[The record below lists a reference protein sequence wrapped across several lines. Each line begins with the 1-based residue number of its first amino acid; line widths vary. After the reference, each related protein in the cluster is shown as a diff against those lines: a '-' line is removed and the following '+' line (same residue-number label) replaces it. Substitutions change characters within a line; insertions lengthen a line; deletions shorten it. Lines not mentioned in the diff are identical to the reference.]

1 MLEIGTI
8 IDKKYK
14 ILNKIGQGGMS
25 VVYLAMNERAN
36 KQWAIKEVRKDGV
49 KDYEVVR
56 QGLIAETDILKRL
69 NHPHLPSI
77 IDVIDRDDTFL
88 IVMDYIEGK
97 SLDHWLKKEGAQP
110 QERVVEWAKQICDVL
125 GYLHSRKPPIIYRDL
140 KPANVMLKPD
150 GNIMIIDFGTARE
163 FKETSIEDTSC
174 LGTQG
179 YAAPEQYG
187 GHGQTDARTDI
198 YTLGATMYHLLT
210 GHNPSLPPYEM
221 YPIRRWNPALSS
233 GLEEIVIKC
242 TQRNPQD
249 RYQNCAELMYAL
261 EHFNEMDQEYRKK
274 QKRKWNTFVA
284 TCTLTAVTLV
294 GGIGFKIA
302 ENVTTKNSYDG
313 YISAAANATD
323 QEERESYYEKAIKI
337 DPQREE
343 GYLDLLDLFVYGVD
357 KSDRDFDREETAKMT
372 AILGYKGSGSGTNE
386 SKFEKNA
393 SGYDEFCFRM
403 GVYYFYYYE
412 GGGSAGK
419 SMAQPWFEK
428 ASKSKTLDAD
438 KLQLTERFAKISGY
452 YASLDASDATG
463 YGNSASYGDYWNDLV
478 SLTDGNISS
487 VVNSETAVA
496 IYEEL
501 IARITEN
508 AVDFKR
514 AGVSEKEMRSKL
526 ADTQTHLEMLQSEI
540 SASSNDSWQ
549 TVLDSIAAA
558 EHAVEVAFSGQ
569 DTEDMKKIS
578 ESSKGGGTDAAK

>member
-1 MLEIGTI
+1 MLEIGSI
-8 IDKKYK
+8 IDGKYK

-49 KDYEVVR
+49 KDYDVVR

-97 SLDHWLKKEGAQP
+97 SLDHWLKKDGAQP
-110 QERVVEWAKQICDVL
+110 QEKVVEWAKQICDVL

-150 GNIMIIDFGTARE
+150 GQIMIIDFGTARE

-233 GLEEIVIKC
+233 GLEKIVLKC
-242 TQRNPQD
+242 TQRNPND

-261 EHFNEMDQEYRKK
+261 EHYGELDSAYRRK
-274 QKRKWNTFVA
+274 QSIKWKSFVVSCA
-284 TCTLTAVTLV
+284 LTVVSLA
-294 GGIGFKIA
+294 GSIGFKVA
-302 ENVTTKNSYDG
+302 ESKTIKNSYDG
-313 YISAAANATD
+313 YISEATKVTT
-323 QEERESYYEKAIKI
+323 QEERADYYEKAIKI
-337 DPQREE
+337 DPEREE
-343 GYLDLLDLFVYGVD
+343 GYLELLDLFVYGAD
-357 KSDRDFDREETAKMT
+357 KNERDFNRDETAEMT
-372 AILGYKGSGSGTNE
+372 AILGYKGTGNRTNE
-386 SKFEKNA
+386 SYFERNKE
-393 SGYDEFCFRM
+393 GYDEFAFRM

-428 ASKSKTLDAD
+428 AQKGTTLDAD
-438 KLQLTERFAKISGY
+438 KLQLAERFAKISGY
-452 YASLDASDATG
+452 YASLDSSDETG
-463 YGNSASYGDYWNDLV
+463 YGSSASYGDYWTDLTN
-478 SLTDGNISS
+478 LTDGDISK
-487 VVNSETAVA
+487 VVNTKTAVA

-501 IARITEN
+501 IARINEN

-514 AGVSEKEMRSKL
+514 AGVTKDQMMDKL
-526 ADTQTHLEMLQSEI
+526 SNTKTRLEMLQNEI
-540 SASSNDSWQ
+540 SQSDETWDG
-549 TVLDSIAAA
+549 VLDSISAA
-558 EHAVEVAFSGQ
+558 EHQVNVAFSGR
-569 DTEDMKKIS
+569 DTQPEQNQ
-578 ESSKGGGTDAAK
+578 EEGGNTNGKQ

>member
-1 MLEIGTI
+1 MLEIGSI
-8 IDKKYK
+8 IDGKYK
-14 ILNKIGQGGMS
+14 ILNKIGQGGMN

-49 KDYEVVR
+49 KDYDVVR

-97 SLDHWLKKEGAQP
+97 SLDHWLKKDGAQP
-110 QERVVEWAKQICDVL
+110 QEKVVEWAKQICDVL

-150 GNIMIIDFGTARE
+150 GQIMIIDFGTARE

-233 GLEEIVIKC
+233 GLEKIVLKC
-242 TQRNPQD
+242 TQRNPND

-261 EHFNEMDQEYRKK
+261 EHYGELDSAYRRK
-274 QKRKWNTFVA
+274 QSIKWKSFVA
-284 TCTLTAVTLV
+284 SCALTVVSLA
-294 GGIGFKIA
+294 GSIGFKVA
-302 ENVTTKNSYDG
+302 ESKTIKNSYDG
-313 YISAAANATD
+313 YISEATKVTT
-323 QEERESYYEKAIKI
+323 QEERADYYEKAIKI
-337 DPQREE
+337 DPEREE
-343 GYLDLLDLFVYGVD
+343 GYLELLDLFVYGAD
-357 KSDRDFDREETAKMT
+357 KNERDFNRDETAEMT
-372 AILGYKGSGSGTNE
+372 AILGYKGTGNRTNE
-386 SKFEKNA
+386 SYFERNKE
-393 SGYDEFCFRM
+393 GYDEFAFRM

-428 ASKSKTLDAD
+428 AQKGTTLDAD
-438 KLQLTERFAKISGY
+438 KLQLAERFAKISGY
-452 YASLDASDATG
+452 YASLDSSDETG
-463 YGNSASYGDYWNDLV
+463 YGSSASYGDYWTDLTN
-478 SLTDGNISS
+478 LTDGDISK
-487 VVNSETAVA
+487 VVNTKTAVA

-501 IARITEN
+501 IARINEN

-514 AGVSEKEMRSKL
+514 AGVTKDQMMDKL
-526 ADTQTHLEMLQSEI
+526 SNTKTRLEMLQNEI
-540 SASSNDSWQ
+540 SQSDETWDG
-549 TVLDSIAAA
+549 VLDSISAA
-558 EHAVEVAFSGQ
+558 EHQVNVAFSGR
-569 DTEDMKKIS
+569 DTQPEQNQ
-578 ESSKGGGTDAAK
+578 EEGGNTNGKQ

>member
-1 MLEIGTI
+1 MLEIGSI
-8 IDKKYK
+8 IDGKYK

-49 KDYEVVR
+49 KDYDVVR

-97 SLDHWLKKEGAQP
+97 SLDHWLKKDGAQP
-110 QERVVEWAKQICDVL
+110 QEKVVEWAKQICDVL

-150 GNIMIIDFGTARE
+150 GQIMIIDFGTARE

-233 GLEEIVIKC
+233 GLEKIVLKC
-242 TQRNPQD
+242 TQRNPND

-261 EHFNEMDQEYRKK
+261 EHYGELDSAYRRK
-274 QKRKWNTFVA
+274 QSIKWKSFVA
-284 TCTLTAVTLV
+284 SCALTVVSLA
-294 GGIGFKIA
+294 GSIGFKVA
-302 ENVTTKNSYDG
+302 ESKTVKNSYDG
-313 YISAAANATD
+313 YISEATKVTT
-323 QEERESYYEKAIKI
+323 QEERADYYEKAIKI
-337 DPQREE
+337 DPEREE
-343 GYLDLLDLFVYGVD
+343 GYLELLDLFVYGAD
-357 KSDRDFDREETAKMT
+357 KNERDFNRDETAEMT
-372 AILGYKGSGSGTNE
+372 AILGYKGTGNRTNE
-386 SKFEKNA
+386 SYFERNKE
-393 SGYDEFCFRM
+393 GYDEFAFRM

-428 ASKSKTLDAD
+428 AQKGTTLDAD
-438 KLQLTERFAKISGY
+438 KLQLAERFAKISGY
-452 YASLDASDATG
+452 YASLDSSDETG
-463 YGNSASYGDYWNDLV
+463 YGSSASYGDYWTDLTN
-478 SLTDGNISS
+478 LTDGDISK
-487 VVNSETAVA
+487 VVNTKTAVA

-501 IARITEN
+501 IARINEN

-514 AGVSEKEMRSKL
+514 AGVTKDQMMDKL
-526 ADTQTHLEMLQSEI
+526 SNTKTRLEMLQNEI
-540 SASSNDSWQ
+540 SQSDETWDE
-549 TVLDSIAAA
+549 VLDSISAA
-558 EHAVEVAFSGQ
+558 EHQVNVAFSGR
-569 DTEDMKKIS
+569 DTQPEQNQ
-578 ESSKGGGTDAAK
+578 EEGGNTNGKQ

>member
-1 MLEIGTI
+1 MLEIGSI
-8 IDKKYK
+8 IDGKYK

-49 KDYEVVR
+49 KDYDVVR

-97 SLDHWLKKEGAQP
+97 SLDHWLKKDGAQP
-110 QERVVEWAKQICDVL
+110 QEKVVEWAKQICDVL

-150 GNIMIIDFGTARE
+150 GQIMIIDFGTARE

-233 GLEEIVIKC
+233 GLEKIVLKC
-242 TQRNPQD
+242 TQRNPND

-261 EHFNEMDQEYRKK
+261 EHYGELDSAYRRK
-274 QKRKWNTFVA
+274 QSIKWKSFVA
-284 TCTLTAVTLV
+284 SCALTVVSLA
-294 GGIGFKIA
+294 GSIGFKVA
-302 ENVTTKNSYDG
+302 ESKTIKNSYDG
-313 YISAAANATD
+313 YISEATKVTT
-323 QEERESYYEKAIKI
+323 QEERADYYEKAIKI
-337 DPQREE
+337 DPEREE
-343 GYLDLLDLFVYGVD
+343 GYLELLDLFVYGAD
-357 KSDRDFDREETAKMT
+357 KNERDFNRDETAEMT
-372 AILGYKGSGSGTNE
+372 AILGYKGTGNRTNE
-386 SKFEKNA
+386 SYFERNKE
-393 SGYDEFCFRM
+393 GYDEFAFRM

-428 ASKSKTLDAD
+428 AQKGTTLDAD
-438 KLQLTERFAKISGY
+438 KLQLAERFAKISGY
-452 YASLDASDATG
+452 YASLDSSDETG
-463 YGNSASYGDYWNDLV
+463 YGSSASYGDYWTDLTN
-478 SLTDGNISS
+478 LTDGDISK
-487 VVNSETAVA
+487 VVNTKTAVA

-501 IARITEN
+501 IARINEN
-508 AVDFKR
+508 SVDFKR
-514 AGVSEKEMRSKL
+514 AGVTKDQMMDKL
-526 ADTQTHLEMLQSEI
+526 SNTKTRLEMLQNEI
-540 SASSNDSWQ
+540 SQSDETWDE
-549 TVLDSIAAA
+549 VLDSISAA
-558 EHAVEVAFSGQ
+558 EHQVSVAFSGR
-569 DTEDMKKIS
+569 DTQPEQNQ
-578 ESSKGGGTDAAK
+578 EEGGNTNGKQ

>member
-1 MLEIGTI
+1 MLEIGSI
-8 IDKKYK
+8 IDGKYK

-49 KDYEVVR
+49 KDYDVVR

-97 SLDHWLKKEGAQP
+97 SLDHWLKKDGAQP
-110 QERVVEWAKQICDVL
+110 QEKVVEWAKQICDVL

-150 GNIMIIDFGTARE
+150 GQIMIIDFGTARE

-233 GLEEIVIKC
+233 GLEKIVLKC
-242 TQRNPQD
+242 TQRNPND

-261 EHFNEMDQEYRKK
+261 EHYGELDSAYRRK
-274 QKRKWNTFVA
+274 QSIKWKSFVA
-284 TCTLTAVTLV
+284 SCALTVVSLA
-294 GGIGFKIA
+294 GSIGFKVA
-302 ENVTTKNSYDG
+302 ESKTIKNSYDG
-313 YISAAANATD
+313 YISEATKVTT
-323 QEERESYYEKAIKI
+323 QEERADYYEKAIKI
-337 DPQREE
+337 DPEREE
-343 GYLDLLDLFVYGVD
+343 GYLELLDLFVYGAD
-357 KSDRDFDREETAKMT
+357 KNERDFNRDETAEMT
-372 AILGYKGSGSGTNE
+372 AILGYKGTGNRTNE
-386 SKFEKNA
+386 SYFERNKE
-393 SGYDEFCFRM
+393 GYDEFAFRM

-428 ASKSKTLDAD
+428 AQKGTTLDAD
-438 KLQLTERFAKISGY
+438 KLQLAERFAKISGY
-452 YASLDASDATG
+452 YASLDSSDETG
-463 YGNSASYGDYWNDLV
+463 YGSSASYGDYWTDLTN
-478 SLTDGNISS
+478 LTDGDISK
-487 VVNSETAVA
+487 VVNTKTTVA

-501 IARITEN
+501 IARINEN

-514 AGVSEKEMRSKL
+514 AGVTKDQMMDKL
-526 ADTQTHLEMLQSEI
+526 SNTKTRLEMLQNEI
-540 SASSNDSWQ
+540 SQSDETWDG
-549 TVLDSIAAA
+549 VLDSISAA
-558 EHAVEVAFSGQ
+558 EHQVNVAFSGR
-569 DTEDMKKIS
+569 DTQPEQNQ
-578 ESSKGGGTDAAK
+578 EEGGNTNGKQ

>member
-1 MLEIGTI
+1 MLEIGSI
-8 IDKKYK
+8 IDGKYK

-49 KDYEVVR
+49 KDYDVVR

-97 SLDHWLKKEGAQP
+97 SLDHWLKKDGSQP
-110 QERVVEWAKQICDVL
+110 QEKVVEWAKQICDVL

-150 GNIMIIDFGTARE
+150 GQIMIIDFGTARE

-233 GLEEIVIKC
+233 GLEKIVLKC
-242 TQRNPQD
+242 TQRNPND

-261 EHFNEMDQEYRKK
+261 EHYGELDSAYRRK
-274 QKRKWNTFVA
+274 QSIKWKSFVA
-284 TCTLTAVTLV
+284 SCALTVVSLA
-294 GGIGFKIA
+294 GSIGFKVA
-302 ENVTTKNSYDG
+302 ESKTIKNSYDG
-313 YISAAANATD
+313 YISEATKVTT
-323 QEERESYYEKAIKI
+323 QEERADYYEKAIKI
-337 DPQREE
+337 DPEREE
-343 GYLDLLDLFVYGVD
+343 GYLELLDLFVYGAD
-357 KSDRDFDREETAKMT
+357 KNERDFNRDETAEMT
-372 AILGYKGSGSGTNE
+372 AILGYKGTGNRTNE
-386 SKFEKNA
+386 SYFERNKE
-393 SGYDEFCFRM
+393 GYDEFAFRM

-428 ASKSKTLDAD
+428 AQKGTTLDAD
-438 KLQLTERFAKISGY
+438 KLQLAERFAKISGY
-452 YASLDASDATG
+452 YASLDSSDETG
-463 YGNSASYGDYWNDLV
+463 YGSSASYGDYWTDLTN
-478 SLTDGNISS
+478 LTDGDISK
-487 VVNSETAVA
+487 VVNTKTAVA

-501 IARITEN
+501 IARINEN

-514 AGVSEKEMRSKL
+514 AGVTKDQMMDKL
-526 ADTQTHLEMLQSEI
+526 SNTKTRLEMLQNEI
-540 SASSNDSWQ
+540 SQSDETWDE
-549 TVLDSIAAA
+549 VLDSISAA
-558 EHAVEVAFSGQ
+558 EHQVSVAFSGR
-569 DTEDMKKIS
+569 DTQPEQNQ
-578 ESSKGGGTDAAK
+578 EEGGNTNGKQ

>member
-1 MLEIGTI
+1 MLEIGSI
-8 IDKKYK
+8 IDGKYK

-49 KDYEVVR
+49 KDYDVVR

-97 SLDHWLKKEGAQP
+97 SLDHWLKKDGAQP
-110 QERVVEWAKQICDVL
+110 QEKVVEWAKQICDVL

-150 GNIMIIDFGTARE
+150 GQIMIIDFGTARE

-233 GLEEIVIKC
+233 GLEKIVLKC
-242 TQRNPQD
+242 TQRNPND

-261 EHFNEMDQEYRKK
+261 EHYGELDSAYRRK
-274 QKRKWNTFVA
+274 QSIKWKSFVA
-284 TCTLTAVTLV
+284 SCALTVVSLA
-294 GGIGFKIA
+294 GSIGFKVA
-302 ENVTTKNSYDG
+302 ESKTIKNSYDG
-313 YISAAANATD
+313 YISEATKVTT
-323 QEERESYYEKAIKI
+323 QEERADYYEKAIKI
-337 DPQREE
+337 DLEREE
-343 GYLDLLDLFVYGVD
+343 GYLELLDLFVYGAD
-357 KSDRDFDREETAKMT
+357 KNERDFNRDETAEMT
-372 AILGYKGSGSGTNE
+372 AILGYKGTGNRTNE
-386 SKFEKNA
+386 SYFERNKE
-393 SGYDEFCFRM
+393 GYDEFAFRM

-428 ASKSKTLDAD
+428 AQKGTTLDAD
-438 KLQLTERFAKISGY
+438 KLQLAERFAKISGY
-452 YASLDASDATG
+452 YASLDSSDETG
-463 YGNSASYGDYWNDLV
+463 YGSSASYGDYWTDLTN
-478 SLTDGNISS
+478 LTDGDISK
-487 VVNSETAVA
+487 VVNTKTAVA

-501 IARITEN
+501 IARINEN

-514 AGVSEKEMRSKL
+514 AGVTKDQMMDKL
-526 ADTQTHLEMLQSEI
+526 SNTKTRLEMLQNEI
-540 SASSNDSWQ
+540 SQSDETWDG
-549 TVLDSIAAA
+549 VLDSISAA
-558 EHAVEVAFSGQ
+558 EHQVNVAFSGR
-569 DTEDMKKIS
+569 DTQPEQNQ
-578 ESSKGGGTDAAK
+578 EEGGNTNGKQ

>member
-1 MLEIGTI
+1 MLEIGSI
-8 IDKKYK
+8 IDGKYK

-49 KDYEVVR
+49 KDYDVVR

-97 SLDHWLKKEGAQP
+97 SLDHWLKKDGAQP
-110 QERVVEWAKQICDVL
+110 QEKVVEWAKQICDVL

-150 GNIMIIDFGTARE
+150 GQIMIIDFGTARE

-233 GLEEIVIKC
+233 GLEKIVLKC
-242 TQRNPQD
+242 TQRNPND

-261 EHFNEMDQEYRKK
+261 EHYGELDSAYRRK
-274 QKRKWNTFVA
+274 QSIKWKSFVA
-284 TCTLTAVTLV
+284 SCALTVVSLA
-294 GGIGFKIA
+294 GSIGFKVA
-302 ENVTTKNSYDG
+302 ESKTIKNSYDG
-313 YISAAANATD
+313 YISEATKVTT
-323 QEERESYYEKAIKI
+323 QEERADYYEKAIKI
-337 DPQREE
+337 DPEREE
-343 GYLDLLDLFVYGVD
+343 GYLELLDLFVYGAD
-357 KSDRDFDREETAKMT
+357 KNERDFNRDETAEMT
-372 AILGYKGSGSGTNE
+372 AILGYKGTGNRTNE
-386 SKFEKNA
+386 SYFERNKE
-393 SGYDEFCFRM
+393 GYDEFAFRM

-428 ASKSKTLDAD
+428 AQKGTTLDAD
-438 KLQLTERFAKISGY
+438 KLQLAERFAKISGY
-452 YASLDASDATG
+452 YASLDSSDETG
-463 YGNSASYGDYWNDLV
+463 YGSSASYGDYWTDLTN
-478 SLTDGNISS
+478 LTDGDISKI
-487 VVNSETAVA
+487 VNTKTAVA

-501 IARITEN
+501 IARINEN

-514 AGVSEKEMRSKL
+514 AGVTKDQMMDKL
-526 ADTQTHLEMLQSEI
+526 SNTKTRLEMLQNEI
-540 SASSNDSWQ
+540 SQSDETWDE
-549 TVLDSIAAA
+549 VLDSISAA
-558 EHAVEVAFSGQ
+558 EHQVSVAFSGR
-569 DTEDMKKIS
+569 DTQPEQNQ
-578 ESSKGGGTDAAK
+578 EEGGNTNGKQ